1 MWHSWRAHYE
11 GVQKKP
17 LSNHNG
23 LDVLRV
29 CRTDAIVCALAS
41 LSRRALPP
49 SILRCEVDR
58 YLNGRQTNIL
68 SVCPPASLDVDS
80 SVGMSAVFQRT
91 KKRFL
96 AGCENALIS
105 ILQTVKANVHRFCSG
120 LDQCSVVRLWFWLDP
135 NTWVHGIRWDGYSWD
150 MDGSSIY

>member
-1 MWHSWRAHYE
+1 MKRKGIVWHSWRAHYE

-105 ILQTVKANVHRFCSG
+105 ILQLQQKNIAFLSAAELASNRFTG
-120 LDQCSVVRLWFWLDP
+120 WAWKNIEKPTL
-135 NTWVHGIRWDGYSWD
+135 
-150 MDGSSIY
+150 